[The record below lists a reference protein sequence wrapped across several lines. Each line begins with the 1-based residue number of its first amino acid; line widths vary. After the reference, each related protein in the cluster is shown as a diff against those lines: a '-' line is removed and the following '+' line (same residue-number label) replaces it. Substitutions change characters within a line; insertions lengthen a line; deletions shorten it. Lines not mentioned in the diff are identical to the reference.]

1 MSAWGMLKQGKI
13 GDAAKRAIVWLLPA
27 WLRELVLKLW
37 SDLWDMAITAST
49 TYAEAVLTGQMT
61 IEQAAAKLAQDLAR
75 QSLII
80 SRQDA
85 LDAVRLKMIELKGPT
100 SV

>member
-1 MSAWGMLKQGKI
+1 MSAWGMLKQGKV
-13 GDAAKRAIVWLLPA
+13 GDAAKRAVVWLLPPWMRA
-27 WLRELVLKLW
+27 LVLKIW
-37 SDLWDMAITAST
+37 NDLNEMAVTTAIS
-49 TYAEAVLTGQMT
+49 YAEQVLTGQIT
-61 IEQAAAKLAQDLAR
+61 IEQAAVKLAQDLAR

-85 LDAVRLKMIELKGPT
+85 LDAVRLKIIELKGPT